1 MRPAKSINEAYAMA
15 IGMAIYTSL
24 YVAGIGLIALVLQLI
39 LHGTH
44 GLAHAIGKGLAGAF
58 VLYVSYFAAALV
70 GAPAY
75 AVLYAV
81 SDRWYGQVLMAGT
94 LGFIILAAIGLAG
107 ALGYQYLGIN
117 LLDVTST
124 QDAWSSIMPVAGLG
138 SLMAAVIGPI
148 IWRLRRSDA

>member
-1 MRPAKSINEAYAMA
+1 
-15 IGMAIYTSL
+15 
-24 YVAGIGLIALVLQLI
+24 
-39 LHGTH
+39 
-44 GLAHAIGKGLAGAF
+44 
-58 VLYVSYFAAALV
+58 
-70 GAPAY
+70 
-75 AVLYAV
+75 
-81 SDRWYGQVLMAGT
+81 MAGT